1 LTGGGTGYG
10 ERMGE
15 IEREH
20 RQVAR
25 GRDEATPA
33 KALAG
38 VATLIAVFAGIVI
51 AVGVVIWFL
60 LR

>member
-1 LTGGGTGYG
+1 
-10 ERMGE
+10 MGE

-20 RQVAR
+20 RKVAR

-38 VATLIAVFAGIVI
+38 VAIVIAIFAGIVI
-51 AVGVVIWFL
+51 AVGIVIWLL